1 MRKLFYLVLLC
12 LIGACTDN
20 LVKNPG
26 AETIPLTNEWTI
38 ASGRWTQRKKAP
50 LPQEEKAYFF
60 PGVAAHAELFQD
72 IDVGG
77 YSLFT
82 DMGLMKIDFAGYMR
96 VFPQRPPDKSYEV
109 IEFRNADSVVIDS
122 FATSHY
128 DSTKAWVNITH
139 ARPLP
144 KATRTIRVRLISDRY
159 NGSNNDGYHDG
170 ISVTVSLAWW
180 VYIIVAAIAVAVLW
194 LLLKTKFR
202 RSPTNL
208 PQ

>member
-1 MRKLFYLVLLC
+1 MRKLFYLALLC
-12 LIGACTDN
+12 LTAACTNN

-72 IDVGG
+72 IDISG
-77 YSLFT
+77 YGLFT
-82 DMGLMKIDFAGYMR
+82 DLGMMKVDFSSYMR
-96 VFPQRPPDKSYEV
+96 VFPQRPPDNSYEV

-122 FATSHY
+122 FATGHY
-128 DSTKAWVNITH
+128 DSTNAWVNITH

-144 KATRTIRVRLISDRY
+144 KATRIVRVRLISDRY
-159 NGSNNDGYHDG
+159 NGSNNDGYHDD
-170 ISVTVSLAWW
+170 ISLTLSLAWW
-180 VYIIVAAIAVAVLW
+180 MYVIVAVIAVAILR
-194 LLLKTKFR
+194 LLFKIKFR
-202 RSPTNL
+202 RSSTH
-208 PQ
+208 